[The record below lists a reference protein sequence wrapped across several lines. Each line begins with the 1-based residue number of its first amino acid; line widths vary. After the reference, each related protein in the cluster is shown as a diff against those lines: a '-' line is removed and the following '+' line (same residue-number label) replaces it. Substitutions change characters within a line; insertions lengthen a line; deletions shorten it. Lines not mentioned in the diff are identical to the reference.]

1 MAALAY
7 VLLPIS
13 GMAAYFLSTTERG
26 QFHGAQAVALG
37 FVWPVALYGSS
48 FFAPVATQ
56 MVFAIGM
63 IVWIGLIVATAV
75 GKDLRLPYIGNVCA
89 RAAGLQKTT

>member
-7 VLLPIS
+7 LLLPIS

-48 FFAPVATQ
+48 FFAAVVTQ
-56 MVFAIGM
+56 IVFAIGTL
-63 IVWIGLIVATAV
+63 IWIGLIVATAV
-75 GKDLRLPYIGNVCA
+75 GKDLRLPYIGDVCA
-89 RAAGLQKTT
+89 RAAGLQRPT